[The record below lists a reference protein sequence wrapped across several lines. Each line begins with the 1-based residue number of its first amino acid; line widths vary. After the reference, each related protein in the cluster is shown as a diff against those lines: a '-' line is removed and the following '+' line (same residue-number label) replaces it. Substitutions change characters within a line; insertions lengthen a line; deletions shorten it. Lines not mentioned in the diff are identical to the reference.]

1 MLMLRPLSVLRQP
14 SRPSVLTTSLIC
26 KTSQGRVGLGRLT
39 GGDDLSIGWNL
50 ESVRRWSTMEDKV
63 RDLSGWVGA
72 GALLEWRG
80 SRGDE
85 AGDCEEGGECE
96 LHFD

>member
-1 MLMLRPLSVLRQP
+1 M
-14 SRPSVLTTSLIC
+14 
-26 KTSQGRVGLGRLT
+26 
-39 GGDDLSIGWNL
+39 
-50 ESVRRWSTMEDKV
+50 
-63 RDLSGWVGA
+63 RDLSGWIGA
-72 GALLEWRG
+72 GALLKWRW